1 MVGVVMLTGCTTTV
15 GGSAAR
21 GTHSTAALDLVA
33 ILPGDAEVSA
43 IAGNPLSD
51 NGSRPTAGGIDALP
65 NGIRDNNA
73 ANPIDCLGAVSPFMR
88 IVYEKGE
95 VRAAAWQTFA
105 NYGGHQTVSSVDTGV
120 VEFGSAAQA
129 QKMFGSFATRWKAC
143 EGTTV
148 TTYLHN
154 ADNAE
159 LYEKI
164 TDVRVDGAVL
174 SATVINTDNQH
185 DAQFPT
191 ERALAVASDCIVDV
205 DAAVTG
211 GTPAQQKP
219 AGRAVNLATAML
231 DRVNQAR

>member
-1 MVGVVMLTGCTTTV
+1 MVGIVALAGCTTTV
-15 GGSAAR
+15 GGGAVRGAGSA
-21 GTHSTAALDLVA
+21 AALDLAA
-33 ILPGDAEVSA
+33 ILPSSAEVTE

-51 NGSRPTAGGIDALP
+51 NGSRPAVGGIDILP
-65 NGIRDNNA
+65 NGIRDNKA

-95 VRAAAWQTFA
+95 VRGAAWQAFS
-105 NYGGHQTVSSVDTGV
+105 NYGGHQTVSSVDAGV
-120 VEFGSAAQA
+120 VEFGSEAQA
-129 QKMFGSFATRWKAC
+129 QAMFGDFLSRWKAC

-174 SATVINTDNQH
+174 SATVINSDNQH
-185 DAQFPT
+185 DVEFPT
-191 ERALAVASDCIVDV
+191 ERALGVASDCIVDV
-205 DAAVTG
+205 DAAVTD
-211 GTPAQQKP
+211 GTRKP
-219 AGRAVNLATAML
+219 AGRAVKLATAML
-231 DRVNQAR
+231 DRVDRAR

>member
-1 MVGVVMLTGCTTTV
+1 MVGVVVLAGCTTTV

-21 GTHSTAALDLVA
+21 SAHSTAALDLAA
-33 ILPGDAEVSA
+33 ILPSNAEVSDVS
-43 IAGNPLSD
+43 GNPLSD

-88 IVYEKGE
+88 VVYEKGE
-95 VRAAAWQTFA
+95 VRAAAWQTFS
-105 NYGGHQTVSSVDTGV
+105 NYGGHQTVSSVDAGV
-120 VEFGSAAQA
+120 IEFGSVAGA
-129 QKMFGSFATRWKAC
+129 QKMFGDFVTRWKAC
-143 EGTTV
+143 QGTTV

-164 TDVRVDGAVL
+164 TDVRIDGAVL
-174 SATVINTDNQH
+174 SATVINSDNQH

-191 ERALAVASDCIVDV
+191 ERALGVAADCIVDV

-219 AGRAVNLATAML
+219 AGRAVGLATAML

>member
-1 MVGVVMLTGCTTTV
+1 MVGIVALAGCTTTV
-15 GGSAAR
+15 GGGAVRGAGSA
-21 GTHSTAALDLVA
+21 AALDLAA
-33 ILPGDAEVSA
+33 ILPSSAEVTE

-51 NGSRPTAGGIDALP
+51 NGSRPAVGGIDILP
-65 NGIRDNNA
+65 NGIRDNKA

-95 VRAAAWQTFA
+95 VRGAAWQAFS
-105 NYGGHQTVSSVDTGV
+105 NYGGHQTVSSVDAGV
-120 VEFGSAAQA
+120 VEFGSEAQA
-129 QKMFGSFATRWKAC
+129 QAMFGDFVSRWKAC

-174 SATVINTDNQH
+174 SATVINSDNQH
-185 DAQFPT
+185 DVEFPT
-191 ERALAVASDCIVDV
+191 ERALGVASDCIVDV
-205 DAAVTG
+205 DAAVTD
-211 GTPAQQKP
+211 GTRKP
-219 AGRAVNLATAML
+219 AGRAVKLATAML
-231 DRVNQAR
+231 DRVDRAR